1 MASLLS
7 DIATSSPQ
15 SNLSFTPL
23 GTRTYYSYDS
33 EDAKSHKKEKRRG
46 TRRDNRSEKEKQ
58 EARQKINYLDFVT
71 RRF

>member
-33 EDAKSHKKEKRRG
+33 EDAKSHNKKEKKG
-46 TRRDNRSEKEKQ
+46 EEDETTGAKKEKQ
-58 EARQKINYLDFVT
+58 EARQIIWTL
-71 RRF
+71 